1 MIRLINATKY
11 YKTQGE
17 KKYILNNVNITIPSG
32 VNVGILG
39 KNGMGKSTFLKIL
52 AGIDFPTSGHIVSN
66 NSFSWVM
73 GLSKGLQPAMTGRQN
88 VKFICRIYGKDENE
102 LKEICN
108 NVKEFS
114 ELEDYFDMPI
124 NSYSSGMKS
133 RLTFG
138 MSLAFDFDYLIIDE
152 ILSVGDAGFKQK
164 SRKALEDK
172 MLHSN
177 ILMVSH
183 SMDELKELCD
193 VGLLIDKGTVTY
205 FEHIEDAI
213 EAYNNLNKLK
223 EKKVYS
229 EDDLVFDTIQDAAK
243 HYKVRLKSIQQALTK
258 NGSNIWL
265 QKVFWFE
272 GSNKPK
278 FEIWN
283 NLKDN
288 KEAII
293 SSDGIIFINTKE
305 AYYFYTKVFKDRKID
320 SHHLDDIL
328 KTDGYSNILKVNF
341 EYISEYCK
349 KNNIVL

>member
-11 YKTQGE
+11 YKTQGK
-17 KKYILNNVNITIPSG
+17 KKYILKDVNMTIPSG

-39 KNGMGKSTFLKIL
+39 KNGMGKSTFLKML
-52 AGIDFPTSGHIVSN
+52 AGIDFTTSGHIVSN

-73 GLSKGLQPAMTGRQN
+73 GLAKGLQPAMTGRQN
-88 VKFICRIYGKDENE
+88 VKFICRIYGKDENQII
-102 LKEICN
+102 EICN

-133 RLTFG
+133 RLTFA

-183 SMDELKELCD
+183 SMNELRELCD
-193 VGLLIDKGTVTY
+193 VGLLIDKGEVKY
-205 FEHIEDAI
+205 FDHIEDAI
-213 EAYNNLNKLK
+213 QAYNTINKPK
-223 EKKVYS
+223 TKKICT
-229 EDDLVFDTIQDAAK
+229 EDDIVFDTVNDLAK
-243 HYKVRLKSIQQALTK
+243 HYKVRPRSIQQALTK
-258 NGSNIWL
+258 NGSHLWL
-265 QKVFWFE
+265 KKVFWYE
-272 GSNKPK
+272 GTKKPEFK
-278 FEIWN
+278 AWE
-283 NLKDN
+283 NLRDD

-293 SSDGIIFINTKE
+293 SSDGLVFTSTKE
-305 AYYFYTKVFKDRKID
+305 AYYFYKQAFANKKID
-320 SHHLDDIL
+320 INHIDEVLQN
-328 KTDGYSNILKVNF
+328 DGHSKLLNIKIQ
-341 EYISEYCK
+341 YISEYYD
-349 KNNIVL
+349 NNNL